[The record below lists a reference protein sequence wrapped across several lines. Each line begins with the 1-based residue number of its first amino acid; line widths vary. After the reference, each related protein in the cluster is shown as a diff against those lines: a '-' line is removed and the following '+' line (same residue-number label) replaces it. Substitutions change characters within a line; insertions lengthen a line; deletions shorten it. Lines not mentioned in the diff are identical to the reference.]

1 MPNFTKPSHSA
12 GRHRHRRLNFAAIN
26 AAALARLPELLA
38 HLLPGGRRIGREWVC
53 GSLAGEPGR
62 SCKVNIVTGRWADF
76 ATNQRG
82 GDIISLAAAVWRV
95 SQGEAARRLAAL
107 LGVEG
112 GRHA

>member
-12 GRHRHRRLNFAAIN
+12 GRHRHRRLDFAGIN
-26 AAALARLPELLA
+26 AAALPHLLD
-38 HLLPGGRRIGREWVC
+38 LCRRWLPGGRLIGREWTC

-62 SCKVNIVTGRWADF
+62 SCRVNIGTGRWADF

-82 GDIISLAAAVWRV
+82 GDPVSLYAAILRV
-95 SQGEAARRLAAL
+95 SQAEAARRLAEL
-107 LGVEG
+107 LGMEA